1 MVSEKAAEKRST
13 NGVTGWRATYD
24 GETLQRTLT
33 AAPLP
38 SVSSARISRF
48 LSLVA
53 ARTTSL
59 SFPPRERR
67 EKGWQR
73 QGNPRTS
80 QANPAQLRRHH
91 LLLLILLRL
100 VRRRRQSVVPRG
112 TILAGGFWCKFV
124 LLWLIL
130 VRVSCLGFGCYEG
143 FRLDPAMWFLGY
155 WGLIVFREIWPR
167 PGINLVDAFSFFF
180 LFFKEKRG
188 QNFDAKKVYF
198 SCQIVD
204 LYGLST

>member
-1 MVSEKAAEKRST
+1 MAEAGQPAYQPSHPSPAASSPSPPPPPPPARPPPPPPPLV
-13 NGVTGWRATYD
+13 GVWG
-24 GETLQRTLT
+24 G
-33 AAPLP
+33 
-38 SVSSARISRF
+38 
-48 LSLVA
+48 
-53 ARTTSL
+53 
-59 SFPPRERR
+59 
-67 EKGWQR
+67 
-73 QGNPRTS
+73 
-80 QANPAQLRRHH
+80 
-91 LLLLILLRL
+91 
-100 VRRRRQSVVPRG
+100 RRQSVVPRG